1 MALVSWSAAAVI
13 LTSSC
18 AYVNMSGPT
27 LDTGMRSGV
36 EVVIC
41 HCWPRGM
48 THASRTGRGGP
59 DRRSPRGDAHRRPAG
74 GRAGRRGRRQRARAA
89 ARRQGR
95 SRGRRRRR
103 AVRRP
108 RRRRGDR
115 GGHLGACRAGAPRA
129 RRGDPGVLREAAR
142 RRRPRD
148 PRGARARQRRG
159 RFAVHRHL
167 GRDLPRLFHPRLRQP
182 PVRDRTRGGQRVRGR
197 RQQGRRLLRLGGRRR
212 HRHGHPAAGRRHG
225 RDRPRRPLQRRGL
238 RRALRGAR
246 QPRHDRG
253 GPGRAGATALGGAG
267 GRLARR
273 QALREL
279 LRALPGGLRHRAG
292 RLRRP
297 RARQD
302 PEPVPSRGRARS
314 ALRRRGGRALAGRAP
329 PRPSGRG
336 PLMGAALLD
345 RVAGA
350 PISWGV
356 CEVPDWGYQLPPD
369 RVLGEMRELGL
380 AATELGPDGFLPG
393 DPPAWA
399 GVLDAYGLH
408 AVGGFVPL
416 VLHDPGRDVAGT
428 VAPVLDAFSAAGAST
443 LVLAAATGL
452 DGYDGRVHLDD
463 DQWRVL
469 LANLDRVHDTA
480 TERGITATL
489 HPHVGTIV
497 EGPQEVARVLEGS
510 SIALCLD
517 TGHLIVG
524 GSHPARLAAAV
535 PERIGH
541 VHLKDVDAWL
551 AAQIRSGTLTYTE
564 AVKAGL
570 YRPLGTGDVDVAAIV
585 RVLESAGYQ
594 GWYVMEQDTVLDHEP
609 APGKGPSAAV
619 RASLTFLRE
628 LAP

>member
-1 MALVSWSAAAVI
+1 
-13 LTSSC
+13 
-18 AYVNMSGPT
+18 MSGPT

-89 ARRQGR
+89 ARRQR
-95 SRGRRRRR
+95 RRRGRRRRR

-108 RRRRGDR
+108 PRRRR
-115 GGHLGACRAGAPRA
+115 A
-129 RRGDPGVLREAAR
+129 
-142 RRRPRD
+142 
-148 PRGARARQRRG
+148 
-159 RFAVHRHL
+159 
-167 GRDLPRLFHPRLRQP
+167 
-182 PVRDRTRGGQRVRGR
+182 
-197 RQQGRRLLRLGGRRR
+197 
-212 HRHGHPAAGRRHG
+212 
-225 RDRPRRPLQRRGL
+225 
-238 RRALRGAR
+238 
-246 QPRHDRG
+246 
-253 GPGRAGATALGGAG
+253 
-267 GRLARR
+267 
-273 QALREL
+273 
-279 LRALPGGLRHRAG
+279 
-292 RLRRP
+292 
-297 RARQD
+297 
-302 PEPVPSRGRARS
+302 
-314 ALRRRGGRALAGRAP
+314 RGGRALAGRAP

-399 GVLDAYGLH
+399 GLLDAYGLH

-443 LVLAAATGL
+443 LVLAA
-452 DGYDGRVHLDD
+452 
-463 DQWRVL
+463 
-469 LANLDRVHDTA
+469 A